1 MKHAR
6 GYYLFRGLY
15 YVLAHLPWTFIE
27 CASYFVAAI
36 MYGVVRYRREVVTT
50 NLRKSFPE
58 KTALQRRALEW
69 DFYYHLAHQ
78 FISTPKILSQSGEQ
92 VKREHLILFGQEQLA
107 EDAQS
112 GAKAI
117 ILLLGHCGN
126 WEVFT
131 AANLYLNEHGIQT
144 EQLYR
149 PLDNKAFDEVQLKL
163 RTRFGAIT
171 TIKGEIGRKLIE
183 QVHNP
188 KGKPHAIAFI
198 TDQTPGRAHI
208 GLWTTFLHQP
218 TPWLDG
224 AERLARKYA
233 LPVYYVDIK
242 RISNRKYSGEF
253 ICISKDAS
261 QTQAKEI
268 TKRFALLL
276 QESIKRDPAIWLWS
290 HKRWKH
296 LPFPNDVI
304 E

>member
-15 YVLAHLPWTFIE
+15 TFLAYLPWVLIE
-27 CASYFVAAI
+27 AISYVIAAL
-36 MYGVVRYRREVVTT
+36 MYGVVRYRRSVVAT
-50 NLRKSFPE
+50 NLRNSFPD
-58 KTALQRRALEW
+58 KTALELRELSW

-78 FISTPKILSQSGEQ
+78 FVSTPKILSQSAEV
-92 VKREHLILFGQEQLA
+92 VKAKHLFLSGQEQLA
-107 EDAQS
+107 EDARA

-126 WEVFT
+126 WEVFS
-131 AANLYLNEHGIQT
+131 AANLYLKEHGLQT

-149 PLDNKAFDEVQLKL
+149 PLDNKAFDEVQLAL
-163 RTRFGAIT
+163 RTRFGAT
-171 TIKGEIGRKLIE
+171 TTVKGEIGRKLIE
-183 QVHNP
+183 QIRNP
-188 KGKPHAIAFI
+188 QSEVHAIAFI
-198 TDQTPGRAHI
+198 GDQTPGRPHI

-224 AERLARKYA
+224 AERLARKYG
-233 LPVYYVDIK
+233 LPVYYVDI
-242 RISNRKYSGEF
+242 RRLSNRKYSGEF
-253 ICISKDAS
+253 VCITKDAS

-268 TKRFALLL
+268 TKRFASLLE
-276 QESIKRDPAIWLWS
+276 ESIKRDPAIWLWS

-296 LPFPNDVI
+296 LPHPNDVI